1 MSVNRLGR
9 GLEALIRPE
18 PEQKKKNTQK
28 KKSKPGVSQIPVK
41 DIFSN
46 PNQPRRDFKSGALE
60 ELIASIKEKGI
71 ITPVTVRNIDTGFE
85 LIAGERRWRA
95 AKKLRL
101 KSIPAYII
109 TVADAAEVME
119 LALIENIQR
128 EDLNPLEEAEGYAV
142 LNSQHNLSHE
152 AIAKAVG
159 KKRVTI
165 SNALRLLK
173 LPPDIRK
180 SLRNG
185 NISGGHGRA
194 ILQAKTNQSMQRIWK
209 KILNENLSV
218 RAAESLVKESTV
230 KVKVRSKKKNT
241 PAHIRAIENQ
251 LISALGTKVKVKP
264 SKKGGSIEIVYFSKD
279 DLERL
284 LDLLNFLD

>member
-95 AKKLRL
+95 AKKLGL

-251 LISALGTKVKVKP
+251 LISTLGTKVKVKP